1 MSRNKYPDRTE
12 KLIIEV
18 ATKLF
23 LEKGYEKTSLNDII
37 AGLGGLTKGAI
48 YQHFKS
54 KEDILNAVM
63 YQLTAGSD
71 DKLLELINSSDMNAK
86 EKIRAV
92 LLSAVKESYSRKES
106 GLDIDY
112 TKNPLIFRNM
122 FTELTEEIAP
132 MFIRPLI
139 DEGIRDGSVRTDSPK
154 ELSEFL
160 ALNLNLWIN
169 PSVSGGTPE
178 ETAARLRLMS
188 QMLAGIGL
196 DIVDDEF
203 LKEAGLPA
211 GK

>member
-71 DKLLELINSSDMNAK
+71 GKLLELINSSDMNAK

-112 TKNPLIFRNM
+112 TKNPLIF
-122 FTELTEEIAP
+122 
-132 MFIRPLI
+132 IRPII
-139 DEGIRDGSVRTDSPK
+139 DVWIRDGSVRTDSPK